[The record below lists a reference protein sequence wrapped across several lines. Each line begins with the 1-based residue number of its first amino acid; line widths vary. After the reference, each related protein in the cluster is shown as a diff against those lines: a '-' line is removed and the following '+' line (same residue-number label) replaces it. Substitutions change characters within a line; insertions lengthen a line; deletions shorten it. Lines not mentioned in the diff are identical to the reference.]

1 MTYKELLEKIENG
14 DYDEY
19 EDRVDVTIE
28 ISLIEYGIIRN
39 PEDGDTLFYK
49 DNPEPNDDDRIQ
61 LYRCDVTLDEVKEYL
76 EDHATDGFFSFIGS
90 NREEEINE
98 LDNDCLAHIIHSIN
112 QYDGYFNS

>member
-28 ISLIEYGIIRN
+28 ISLIEYGVIRN
-39 PEDGDTLFYK
+39 PEDNDTLFYK
-49 DNPEPNDDDRIQ
+49 GNPEPNDDDRIQ
-61 LYRCDVTLDEVKEYL
+61 LYRCDVSLDDVKEYL

-90 NREEEINE
+90 SRNRE
-98 LDNDCLAHIIHSIN
+98 LDNLDNDNLAPTIQSIN
-112 QYDGYFNS
+112 MYDGYFNS